1 MEQTSF
7 ITSKCVTQSGKYSMH
22 CINYANREQEKPLL
36 FKLTL
41 RSRFTL
47 SQAQSV
53 SCHEL
58 LVVFGL
64 ATLNSHRTNHKPRK
78 KKPIKHDYICPYDSA
93 EFEHDIV
100 HKFADALNRRFRASA
115 TQASPANP
123 SILQYRLLFY
133 SENVE
138 ITSWKARAYGIFTL
152 VGFVSEIS
160 LVRCAHSFDF
170 RYITNSCEN
179 PVCTRSP

>member
-1 MEQTSF
+1 MKSCQKTFAETYTTVTNYSICMEQTSF
-7 ITSKCVTQSGKYSMH
+7 ITSKCGTQSGKYSMY

-58 LVVFGL
+58 LVVFGMS
-64 ATLNSHRTNHKPRK
+64 TLNSHRTNHKPRK
-78 KKPIKHDYICPYDSA
+78 KLANQNAYICPCDSA

-100 HKFADALNRRFRASA
+100 HKFAFSKRAFFLGS
-115 TQASPANP
+115 
-123 SILQYRLLFY
+123 LC
-133 SENVE
+133 
-138 ITSWKARAYGIFTL
+138 L
-152 VGFVSEIS
+152 V
-160 LVRCAHSFDF
+160 LK
-170 RYITNSCEN
+170 
-179 PVCTRSP
+179 